1 MIKYILY
8 DTETGKI
15 SRVLDMPEHVNI
27 NSFLQLSEDYIVLGT
42 GSTVG
47 MKVDV
52 VTKQLIPDNTEADID
67 INDLKA
73 RAKHD
78 TEKFY
83 REKMLSGCMC
93 QALGTNH
100 KYPTSLLDQQNLIA
114 SVLSA
119 IVSVDEHFST
129 PFWCQNDDGVWEF
142 RAHDKA
148 QIISV
153 GNAVKSHIA
162 SLQAELEQAKSN
174 IDYTSDIQYL
184 VNNYLK

>member
-8 DTETGKI
+8 NTETGKI

-27 NSFLQLSEDYIVLGT
+27 NSFLQLFEDYIVLGA

-52 VTKQLIPDNTEADID
+52 VTKQLVPDNTEANID

-78 TEKFY
+78 IEKFY

-119 IVSVDEHFST
+119 IVSTDENFST

-142 RAHDKA
+142 RIHNKA
-148 QIISV
+148 QIVNV
-153 GNAVKSHIA
+153 GNTVKGHIT
-162 SLQAELEQAKSN
+162 SLQEELEQAKSN
-174 IDYTSDIQYL
+174 IDYTNDIQYL